1 MPTNLP
7 PQYFEA
13 EKRYRQAHTPAE
25 KLEALETMLAI
36 MPKHKGTDHLK
47 AHLRA
52 RMAAVTQEAQRQAHG
67 GGRAGVY
74 DVPREGAGQVTLVGL
89 PNAGKSQLLAA
100 LTDAAP
106 KVADYPFTTQA
117 PQPAMMP
124 VDNAQV
130 QLVDL
135 PALAG
140 AATTPWLRAIIR
152 QADLALLVIALA
164 PDPLADWAL
173 LQTELA
179 ALHLRLVPPGAT
191 TDDEP
196 DAVGTRA
203 KRALIVATHADAPAV
218 AEAHE
223 LLALVVGDA
232 LPLLAVSGV
241 TGAGL
246 DDLRHRV
253 FAALDVIRVYP
264 KPPGKPVDRER
275 PFVLPRGSTIEDLA
289 GAVHR
294 DIQRTLRYAILW
306 GVSGKF
312 SGQRVGRQHVLEDE
326 DIVALEAG

>member
-13 EKRYRQAHTPAE
+13 EKVYRQARTPAE
-25 KLEALETMLAI
+25 KIEALEAMLAI

-47 AHLRA
+47 AQLRA
-52 RMAAVTQEAQRQAHG
+52 RIASLTQEAQRQAH

-74 DVPREGAGQVTLVGL
+74 DVPREGAGQVALVGL

-100 LTDAAP
+100 LTGATP

-124 VDNAQV
+124 VDNVQV

-140 AATTPWLRAIIR
+140 DASPPWLRALIR
-152 QADLALLVIALA
+152 QADLVLLVIALA
-164 PDPLADWAL
+164 PDPLADWAQA
-173 LQTELA
+173 QTELA
-179 ALHLRLVPPGAT
+179 LLHLRLVPPGT
-191 TDDEP
+191 PIDDEP
-196 DAVGTRA
+196 AALGTRT
-203 KRALIVATHADAPAV
+203 KRALVVATHADAPAA
-218 AEAHE
+218 AEALE
-223 LLALVVGDA
+223 LLALDVAGT
-232 LPLLAVSGV
+232 LPLLAVSSV

-253 FAALDVIRVYP
+253 FAALEVIRVYP